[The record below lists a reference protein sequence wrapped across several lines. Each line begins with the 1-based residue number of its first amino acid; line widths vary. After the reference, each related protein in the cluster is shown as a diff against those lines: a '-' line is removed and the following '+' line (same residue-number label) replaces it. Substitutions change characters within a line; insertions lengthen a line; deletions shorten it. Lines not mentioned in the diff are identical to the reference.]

1 MKKRASILAAA
12 AVIGFSA
19 LTATPANAVV
29 GTAYPNCSA
38 AAAAGVYN
46 IPAGSPDYAPDLDS
60 DLDGVGCEKAGV
72 AFKGTPVPAK
82 APVQAQTPVQGQGS
96 AQVAKKPV
104 GAAPTGVAQET
115 DNGVGFLALGGLV
128 AAGATGAVIVRRR
141 MAVKA

>member
-1 MKKRASILAAA
+1 MKKSASILAAA

-29 GTAYPNCSA
+29 GTAYPNCPT

-46 IPAGSPDYAPDLDS
+46 IPAGSPDYAPNLDS
-60 DLDGVGCEKAGV
+60 DGDGIGCEKPGV
-72 AFKGTPVPAK
+72 AFTGTPVPAK
-82 APVQAQTPVQGQGS
+82 APVAAQAPVQGQ
-96 AQVAKKPV
+96 AQVAKKPI

-115 DNGVGFLALGGLV
+115 DNGMGFLALGGLV
-128 AAGATGAVIVRRR
+128 AAGATGTAIVRRR